1 MQSAGFAAP
10 LGEPR
15 RESLKGYWKSAQYAA
30 VPKSKASAIPPS
42 GNPKISVP
50 TAPSR
55 FSAAKQAHPHDDA
68 TRFRYSAHGAWIC
81 HTGRVR
87 RVNEDAILAGA
98 DYFDGSSEDAE
109 KISIAEG
116 PWIVA
121 VSDGIGGHRG
131 GAEAS
136 HEVVETLSRCSR
148 VTPVSVSDVLQGLNR
163 NFCGRGQIDS
173 DLVAMGATVA
183 GIGCGGRGLFAFNVG
198 DSRVYCLE
206 DEKLI
211 QITRDDSEAEDLI
224 DLGLLQPYDGPR
236 PGFLHALTQAIGGR
250 EEVIEIETHVHPLHV
265 ESLTRF
271 LVCSDGLTDMLH
283 APEIREILADERRAE
298 KAAAELFD
306 RAMNAGGVDNITL
319 AIVEIEKT

>member
-1 MQSAGFAAP
+1 VQ
-10 LGEPR
+10 
-15 RESLKGYWKSAQYAA
+15 
-30 VPKSKASAIPPS
+30 
-42 GNPKISVP
+42 
-50 TAPSR
+50 
-55 FSAAKQAHPHDDA
+55 
-68 TRFRYSAHGAWIC
+68 GAWLC

-98 DYFDGSSEDAE
+98 DYFDGSSEDPE
-109 KISIAEG
+109 KIAIAEG

-136 HEVVETLSRCSR
+136 REVVETLSRCTR
-148 VTPVSVSDVLQGLNR
+148 VTPVTVTDTLQGLNR
-163 NFCGRGQIDS
+163 NFCARGQVDS

-183 GIGCGGRGLFAFNVG
+183 GIACGGRGLFAFNVG
-198 DSRVYCLE
+198 DSRVYRLE
-206 DEKLI
+206 DERLI
-211 QITRDDSEAEDLI
+211 QVTRDDSEAEDLI

-250 EEVIEIETHVHPLHV
+250 EEVVEIETHVHPLHI
-265 ESLTRF
+265 ERRSRF

-283 APEIREILADERRAE
+283 APEIREILSAERRAE
-298 KAAAELFD
+298 KAVAELFD

-319 AIVEIEKT
+319 AVVDIEKL

>member
-1 MQSAGFAAP
+1 MQTAVFSP
-10 LGEPR
+10 LLRQPR
-15 RESLKGYWKSAQYAA
+15 RESLKRHWKSAKYEG
-30 VPKSKASAIPPS
+30 VPKSKASAIPPA
-42 GNPKISVP
+42 GNLKVSAP

-55 FSAAKQAHPHDDA
+55 FSAAKQAHPHDDSA
-68 TRFRYSAHGAWIC
+68 CCRYSVHGAWLC

-87 RVNEDAILAGA
+87 RVNEDAVLAGA
-98 DYFDGSSEDAE
+98 DYSGGSSEDPE
-109 KISIAEG
+109 KIAISEG

-136 HEVVETLSRCSR
+136 REVVETLARCSR
-148 VTPVSVSDVLQGLNR
+148 VTPVTVSDTLQGLNR
-163 NFCGRGQIDS
+163 NFCARGQVDS

-198 DSRVYCLE
+198 DSRVYRLE
-206 DEKLI
+206 HEKLI

-265 ESLTRF
+265 ESRTRF

-283 APEIREILADERRAE
+283 APEIRGVLIDERRAE
-298 KAAAELFD
+298 KAVVELFE

-319 AIVEIEKT
+319 AVVEIEKV